1 MNKHKRDLA
10 LALPNDADAW
20 ASGSCRHWQ
29 DDAVS
34 RAYDVRGVRSMLGSN
49 ARLVLG
55 AAAWLSLLGCPG
67 STPVESGNDSE
78 DAGSTT
84 TDDGTGSS
92 MTEPA
97 STDTGSTSTTAS
109 SADDTSTGE
118 PVACDA
124 EVPRGVACM
133 PPGSASVEWVVRVDG
148 TPVSGQELLEMCAVT
163 DVTDDGVTA
172 TVALDCTRFQA
183 EIEVSTTDPHRVP
196 ELLPDQLVELHT
208 TAFLEDE
215 PLEARYL
222 TLRADDLVLAAFEVS
237 AFDPPA
243 SFDFSPVAL
252 AVLAT
257 DCDSRPTECVYEQDA
272 ALSVDYDGSN
282 ALVFPYHDGQVG
294 QMVSYQVIAGNLERI
309 QCFPDDCGY
318 DHVEW
323 MVQGVVIRGPEG

>member
-1 MNKHKRDLA
+1 
-10 LALPNDADAW
+10 
-20 ASGSCRHWQ
+20 
-29 DDAVS
+29 
-34 RAYDVRGVRSMLGSN
+34 MLGSN
-49 ARLVLG
+49 ARPLVLG
-55 AAAWLSLLGCPG
+55 ATAWLSLLGCPG
-67 STPVESGNDSE
+67 LTPVEGGNGSE

-84 TDDGTGSS
+84 TDDGAGTGMTGS
-92 MTEPA
+92 A
-97 STDTGSTSTTAS
+97 STNTTATGTASTGTTAS

-118 PVACDA
+118 PVACET

-148 TPVSGQELLEMCAVT
+148 IPVSGQEILGMCAVI
-163 DVTDDGVTA
+163 DVTDDGVTS

-196 ELLPDQLVELHT
+196 ALFPDQIVELHT
-208 TAFLEDE
+208 TAFVEDE

-237 AFDPPA
+237 TFDPPA

-252 AVLAT
+252 AVVAT

-272 ALSVDYDGSN
+272 ALRVDYDGST
-282 ALVFPYHDGQVG
+282 ALVFPHRDGHVG
-294 QMVSYQVIAGNLERI
+294 QLVSYHAITGNLERI

-318 DHVEW
+318 NYVEW
-323 MVQGVVIRGPEG
+323 MVEGVVIRVPEA